1 MVDKETL
8 TPGRERSARWAV
20 IPLCGVQFVDVLGV
34 TSAIAAI
41 PAIIRGLAAP
51 PEATGLL
58 ATVYAAFFGGLLVLG
73 ARLGD
78 KYGPRRVLLI
88 GLVLFTAVAF
98 LAATAQQ
105 IFQLLAAIA
114 LEGAAA
120 ALSVP
125 CALRLLL
132 HVATDPRARRTALAA
147 WSATGAV
154 AGVLGYVIG
163 GVLTNVFGWQAIYA
177 VYAPIGAF
185 LFAGVFLCVPK
196 LAAPDRH
203 RHLDLVGAVLLVGAI
218 MALIIGASLLD
229 RPDLRSVAL
238 GSLTAGV
245 LLILIFVGQQRRA
258 RTPLIPAA
266 AARSRNLRSG
276 SLVSFVNTAT
286 TSSAGV
292 LATLLLQQ
300 HLGLS
305 PLQAAFTLMPFS
317 IAVIAGSVLSRPLGA
332 RLRDQRLCGVGLG
345 GIAAGNLILAV
356 TAGRIAGLVVG
367 VVVAGVGLGI
377 AAVAATSLGTRVGDE
392 LTGSAT
398 GLLNTAAQ
406 LGTALGV
413 AALITIA
420 TLARPPTGTA
430 IAWAAA
436 AATAGI
442 TGLIMLTAR
451 TGDQIEGR
459 VTADQR
465 NSR

>member
-1 MVDKETL
+1 MAEKEIAS
-8 TPGRERSARWAV
+8 PSREATARWAI

-34 TSAIAAI
+34 TAAIAAI
-41 PAIIRGLAAP
+41 PAIIRGLSAP

-78 KYGPRRVLLI
+78 RYGPRRVLLI
-88 GLVLFTAVAF
+88 GLVLFTAVSF
-98 LAATAQQ
+98 LAATAHE
-105 IFQLLAAIA
+105 IVQLLAAIA

-132 HVATDPRARRTALAA
+132 HVASYPQARRTALAA

-177 VYAPIGAF
+177 VYAPLGAL
-185 LFAGVFLCVPK
+185 LFAGVFLWVPN

-203 RHLDLVGAVLLVGAI
+203 RRLDLVGAVLLLAAV
-218 MALIIGASLLD
+218 MALIVGASLLE

-238 GSLTAGV
+238 GSLMVGG
-245 LLILIFVGQQRRA
+245 LLTVIFAGQQHRTD
-258 RTPLIPAA
+258 TPLIPAA
-266 AARSRNLRSG
+266 AARSKNLRSG

-332 RLRDQRLCGVGLG
+332 RLRDQRLCSVGLG
-345 GIAAGNLILAV
+345 GIAVGNLVLAV
-356 TAGRIAGLVVG
+356 TAGRIAGLVAG
-367 VVVAGVGLGI
+367 VVVAGLGLGI
-377 AAVAATSLGTRVGDE
+377 AAVAATSLGTRVRNE

-413 AALITIA
+413 AALVSIA
-420 TLARPPTGTA
+420 SIARPPTGTA

-436 AATAGI
+436 AATAGL

-451 TGDQIEGR
+451 T
-459 VTADQR
+459 ADQH
-465 NSR
+465 

>member
-1 MVDKETL
+1 MAEEIAS
-8 TPGRERSARWAV
+8 PSREGTARRAV

-34 TSAIAAI
+34 TAATAAI
-41 PAIIRGLAAP
+41 PAIIRGLSAP

-98 LAATAQQ
+98 LAATAHE
-105 IFQLLAAIA
+105 IVQLLAAIA

-132 HVATDPRARRTALAA
+132 HVAPNPQARRTALAA

-154 AGVLGYVIG
+154 AGVFGYVIG

-177 VYAPIGAF
+177 VYAPLGA
-185 LFAGVFLCVPK
+185 LLVAGVFLWVPS

-203 RHLDLVGAVLLVGAI
+203 RRLDLVGAVLLLAAV
-218 MALIIGASLLD
+218 MALIVGASLLE

-238 GSLTAGV
+238 GSLTVGV
-245 LLILIFVGQQRRA
+245 LLTAIFAGQQHRA
-258 RTPLIPAA
+258 DTPLIPAA
-266 AARSRNLRSG
+266 AARSENLRSG

-305 PLQAAFTLMPFS
+305 PLQAAVTLMPFS
-317 IAVIAGSVLSRPLGA
+317 IAVIAGSLLSRPLGA
-332 RLRDQRLCGVGLG
+332 RLRDQRLCSLGLG
-345 GIAAGNLILAV
+345 GIAAGNLVLAV
-356 TAGRIAGLVVG
+356 TAGRIAGLV
-367 VVVAGVGLGI
+367 AGIVIAGLGLGI
-377 AAVAATSLGTRVGDE
+377 AAVAATSLGTRVRNG

-413 AALITIA
+413 AALVTIA
-420 TLARPPTGTA
+420 SIASPPTGTA

-436 AATAGI
+436 AATAGL

-451 TGDQIEGR
+451 TVDQ
-459 VTADQR
+459 D
-465 NSR
+465 

>member
-1 MVDKETL
+1 MAEKEIAS
-8 TPGRERSARWAV
+8 PSREGTARWAV

-34 TSAIAAI
+34 TAAIAAI
-41 PAIIRGLAAP
+41 PAIIRGLSAP
-51 PEATGLL
+51 PETTGLL

-98 LAATAQQ
+98 LAATAHE
-105 IFQLLAAIA
+105 IAQLLAAIA

-132 HVATDPRARRTALAA
+132 HVASDPQARRTALAA

-154 AGVLGYVIG
+154 AGMLGYVIG

-177 VYAPIGAF
+177 VYAPLGAL
-185 LFAGVFLCVPK
+185 LFAGVFLWVPD

-203 RHLDLVGAVLLVGAI
+203 RRLDLVGAVLLLAAV
-218 MALIIGASLLD
+218 MALIVGASLLE

-238 GSLTAGV
+238 GSLAVGV
-245 LLILIFVGQQRRA
+245 LLTVIFARQQHRA
-258 RTPLIPAA
+258 DTPLIPAA
-266 AARSRNLRSG
+266 AARSKNLRSG

-305 PLQAAFTLMPFS
+305 PLQAAFTLVPFS

-332 RLRDQRLCGVGLG
+332 RLRDQRLCSVGLG
-345 GIAAGNLILAV
+345 GIAAGNLVFAV
-356 TAGRIAGLVVG
+356 TAGHIAGLVAG

-377 AAVAATSLGTRVGDE
+377 AAVAATSLGTRVRSE

-413 AALITIA
+413 AALVTIA
-420 TLARPPTGTA
+420 SIASPPTGTA

-436 AATAGI
+436 AAAAGL

-451 TGDQIEGR
+451 TVHQD
-459 VTADQR
+459 
-465 NSR
+465 

>member
-1 MVDKETL
+1 MPHEGTAS
-8 TPGRERSARWAV
+8 PSREGTARWAV

-34 TSAIAAI
+34 TAAIAAI
-41 PAIIRGLAAP
+41 PAIIRGLSAP
-51 PEATGLL
+51 SEATGLL

-88 GLVLFTAVAF
+88 GLILFTAVAF
-98 LAATAQQ
+98 LAATAQE
-105 IFQLLAAIA
+105 ILQLLAAIA

-132 HVATDPRARRTALAA
+132 HVATDPRDRRTALAA

-177 VYAPIGAF
+177 VYAPLGAF
-185 LFAGVFLCVPK
+185 LFAGVFLWVPN

-203 RHLDLVGAVLLVGAI
+203 RRLDLVGAVLLLAAV
-218 MALIIGASLLD
+218 MALIVGASLLE
-229 RPDLRSVAL
+229 RPDLRSAAL
-238 GSLTAGV
+238 GSLTVGV
-245 LLILIFVGQQRRA
+245 VLIVIFAGQQHRA

-266 AARSRNLRSG
+266 AARSKNLRSG

-332 RLRDQRLCGVGLG
+332 RLRDQRLCSVGLG
-345 GIAAGNLILAV
+345 GIAAGNLVLAV
-356 TAGRIAGLVVG
+356 TAGRIAGLVAG

-377 AAVAATSLGTRVGDE
+377 AAVAATSLGTRVRSE

-413 AALITIA
+413 AALVTIA
-420 TLARPPTGTA
+420 SITSPPTGTA
-430 IAWAAA
+430 IAWAAG
-436 AATAGI
+436 AATAGL

-451 TGDQIEGR
+451 TGDQ
-459 VTADQR
+459 D
-465 NSR
+465 

>member
-1 MVDKETL
+1 MADKETVS
-8 TPGRERSARWAV
+8 PSREGTARWAV

-41 PAIIRGLAAP
+41 PAIIRGLSAP

-98 LAATAQQ
+98 LAATAQE
-105 IFQLLAAIA
+105 ILQLLAAIA

-132 HVATDPRARRTALAA
+132 HVAADPRDRRTALAA

-163 GVLTNVFGWQAIYA
+163 GVLTNVLGWQAIYA
-177 VYAPIGAF
+177 VYAPLGAF
-185 LFAGVFLCVPK
+185 LFAGVFLWVPN
-196 LAAPDRH
+196 LGALDRRH
-203 RHLDLVGAVLLVGAI
+203 RLDLVGAVLLLAAV
-218 MALIIGASLLD
+218 MALIVGASLLD

-238 GSLTAGV
+238 GSLTVGV
-245 LLILIFVGQQRRA
+245 LLTVIFAGQQHRA
-258 RTPLIPAA
+258 HTPLIPAA
-266 AARSRNLRSG
+266 AARSKNLRSG

-305 PLQAAFTLMPFS
+305 PLQAALALMPFS
-317 IAVIAGSVLSRPLGA
+317 IAVIAGSMLSRPLGA
-332 RLRDQRLCGVGLG
+332 RLRDQRLCSVGLG
-345 GIAAGNLILAV
+345 GIAVGNLILAV
-356 TAGRIAGLVVG
+356 TAGRIAGLVAG

-377 AAVAATSLGTRVGDE
+377 AAVAATSLGTGVRNE

-413 AALITIA
+413 AALVTVASIA
-420 TLARPPTGTA
+420 SPPTGTA
-430 IAWAAA
+430 IAWAAG
-436 AATAGI
+436 AATAGL
-442 TGLIMLTAR
+442 TSLIMITAR
-451 TGDQIEGR
+451 TGDQC
-459 VTADQR
+459 
-465 NSR
+465 

>member
-1 MVDKETL
+1 MAEKETAS
-8 TPGRERSARWAV
+8 PSREGTARWAV

-34 TSAIAAI
+34 TAAIAAI
-41 PAIIRGLAAP
+41 PAIIRRLSAP

-98 LAATAQQ
+98 LAATAHE
-105 IFQLLAAIA
+105 IMQLLTAIA

-132 HVATDPRARRTALAA
+132 DVATDPQARRTALAA

-163 GVLTNVFGWQAIYA
+163 GVLTNVFGWQAIYV
-177 VYAPIGAF
+177 VYAPLGAF
-185 LFAGVFLCVPK
+185 LFAGVFLWVPN
-196 LAAPDRH
+196 LAAPDRY
-203 RHLDLVGAVLLVGAI
+203 RRLDLVGAVLLLAAV
-218 MALIIGASLLD
+218 MALIVGASLLE

-238 GSLTAGV
+238 GSLTVGI
-245 LLILIFVGQQRRA
+245 LLTVIFAGQQHRA
-258 RTPLIPAA
+258 HTPLIPAA
-266 AARSRNLRSG
+266 AARSKNLRSG

-332 RLRDQRLCGVGLG
+332 RLRDQRLCSVGLG
-345 GIAAGNLILAV
+345 GIAAGNLVLAV
-356 TAGRIAGLVVG
+356 TAGRLAGLVAG

-377 AAVAATSLGTRVGDE
+377 AAVAATSLGTRVRNE

-413 AALITIA
+413 AALVTIA
-420 TLARPPTGTA
+420 SIASPPTGTA
-430 IAWAAA
+430 IAWAAGA
-436 AATAGI
+436 VTAGL

-451 TGDQIEGR
+451 TGDQEDIE
-459 VTADQR
+459 
-465 NSR
+465 

>member
-1 MVDKETL
+1 MAEKEIAF
-8 TPGRERSARWAV
+8 PSREGTARWAV

-34 TSAIAAI
+34 TAAIAAI
-41 PAIIRGLAAP
+41 PAIIRGLSAP

-98 LAATAQQ
+98 LAATAQE
-105 IFQLLAAIA
+105 IVRLLAAIA

-132 HVATDPRARRTALAA
+132 HVASDPRDRRTALAA

-163 GVLTNVFGWQAIYA
+163 GVLTNVLGWQAIYA
-177 VYAPIGAF
+177 VYAPLGAL
-185 LFAGVFLCVPK
+185 LFAGVFLWVPN

-203 RHLDLVGAVLLVGAI
+203 RRLDLVGAVLLLAAV
-218 MALIIGASLLD
+218 MALIIGASLLE

-238 GSLTAGV
+238 GSLTVGV
-245 LLILIFVGQQRRA
+245 LLTVIFARQQHRA
-258 RTPLIPAA
+258 DTPLIPAA
-266 AARSRNLRSG
+266 AARSKNLRSG

-332 RLRDQRLCGVGLG
+332 RLRDQRLCSVGLG
-345 GIAAGNLILAV
+345 GIAAGNLVLAV
-356 TAGRIAGLVVG
+356 TAGRIAGLVAG

-377 AAVAATSLGTRVGDE
+377 AAVAATSLGTRVRNE

-413 AALITIA
+413 AALVTIA
-420 TLARPPTGTA
+420 TVASPPTGTA
-430 IAWAAA
+430 IAWAAGA
-436 AATAGI
+436 VTAGL

-451 TGDQIEGR
+451 TGDQ
-459 VTADQR
+459 T
-465 NSR
+465 